1 MLALGSS
8 RGTNI
13 IYFFQ
18 SAWNPRPRCAF
29 VVIELW
35 REEMQPPQ
43 PQGSSLPRYTDVLS
57 FQSEA
62 PTAPTSIQDLLAW
75 GEVIR

>member
-1 MLALGSS
+1 
-8 RGTNI
+8 
-13 IYFFQ
+13 
-18 SAWNPRPRCAF
+18 
-29 VVIELW
+29 
-35 REEMQPPQ
+35 MQPPQ
-43 PQGSSLPRYTDVLS
+43 PQRSSLPRYTDVLS